1 MVLLPSS
8 CCLKSELLP
17 ASVPIAEILVDKIP
31 IEGLENLFPLGEGK
45 SIVPIMLRF
54 GELSS
59 AICSGQWE
67 YDDVNLG
74 LGGE

>member
-1 MVLLPSS
+1 
-8 CCLKSELLP
+8 
-17 ASVPIAEILVDKIP
+17 LVDKIP